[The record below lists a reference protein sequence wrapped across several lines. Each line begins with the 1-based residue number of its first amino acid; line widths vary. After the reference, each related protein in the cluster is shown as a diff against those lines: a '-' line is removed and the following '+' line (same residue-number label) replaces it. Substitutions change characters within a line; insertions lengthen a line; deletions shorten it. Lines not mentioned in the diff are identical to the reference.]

1 MLQQPLTPQ
10 LCHIETTT
18 QSARGISTKEVG
30 ETTATTFEPLQL
42 KRLQFKFL

>member
-18 QSARGISTKEVG
+18 QSARNISTIEVG
-30 ETTATTFEPLQL
+30 ETTATTFVPL
-42 KRLQFKFL
+42 